1 MGVQTKAEYG
11 HRKSLFGET
20 HDRIAKHN
28 SNAAASFKMEHN
40 EFSTMVII
48 FFFSLSFSWLS
59 PAVNSKISISL
70 QLL

>member
-20 HDRIAKHN
+20 HARIAKHN
-28 SNAAASFKMEHN
+28 SNAAARFKMEHN

-48 FFFSLSFSWLS
+48 FFFSLSFS
-59 PAVNSKISISL
+59 
-70 QLL
+70 